1 MAITR
6 DHNAVH
12 LPPMEPP
19 SAGRRRGSSA
29 DKVLTASTIFWF
41 VVAATGQAFF
51 AIYLA
56 LFYGGTT
63 LRGDFEAWN
72 AVVPG
77 RVVAGDTVGFL
88 AMAAHVALAF
98 VVTVA
103 GPLQLIPRLRA
114 RLPALHRWT
123 GRVYVGLGFIIS
135 LGGLYLIWGYLDAD
149 DTLLGSAP
157 LTLNA
162 LLIIGF
168 AWMTLKN
175 AMARR
180 IDVHRRWA
188 LRLFLAMSGVWFLR
202 VGIMIWIMAMGTEG
216 LGERLEG
223 PVGTFLKFACYL
235 LPLMTLELYF
245 AARRQSSSAPKWAMA
260 GVIAALTLLMGGG
273 IGMAAL
279 VFWLPHI

>member
-1 MAITR
+1 M
-6 DHNAVH
+6 
-12 LPPMEPP
+12 
-19 SAGRRRGSSA
+19 
-29 DKVLTASTIFWF
+29 LTASTIFWF

-56 LFYGGTT
+56 LFYGETT

-123 GRVYVGLGFIIS
+123 GRIYVALGVIIS
-135 LGGLYLIWGYLDAD
+135 LGGLYLIWGRRDAN
-149 DTLLGSAP
+149 DTLLADMP

-162 LLIIGF
+162 LLIMGF
-168 AWMTLKN
+168 AWMTLMN

-202 VGIMIWIMAMGTEG
+202 VGLMIWIMAIGTDG

-245 AARRQSSSAPKWAMA
+245 AARRQRSSAPKWAMA
-260 GVIAALTLLMGGG
+260 GVIAALTVVMGGG